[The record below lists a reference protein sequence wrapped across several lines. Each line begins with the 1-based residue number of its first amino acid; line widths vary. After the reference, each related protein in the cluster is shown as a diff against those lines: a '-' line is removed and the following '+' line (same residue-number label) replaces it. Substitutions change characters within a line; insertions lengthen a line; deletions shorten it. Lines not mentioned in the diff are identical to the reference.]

1 MSRRKNTDDVYM
13 ETTSSFVRSEIFCYV
28 TQWKKLYKTFV
39 ITGAY
44 KANNTYT
51 SNQQPSEDFLY
62 GSDGTTLV
70 NIQLAFIV
78 GQTFFIKLNLIQ
90 FFIADL

>member
-1 MSRRKNTDDVYM
+1 M
-13 ETTSSFVRSEIFCYV
+13 ETTSSFVRTEIFCYV
-28 TQWKKLYKTFV
+28 TQWKKLHKNFV

-51 SNQQPSEDFLY
+51 SNQQTSDLLY
-62 GSDGTTLV
+62 GSDGTALV
-70 NIQLAFIV
+70 NVQLAFIV